1 MNPTGA
7 RGLAPEEARA
17 RLVRFGPNRLFTQA
31 PARFWAIAAEEIR
44 EPMILLMLVV
54 GVFYSLWGGLGDAIT
69 IYLTP
74 LREALSFAALAPAD
88 LIVSATLALLLVAPA
103 ELRKAFV
110 R

>member
-31 PARFWAIAAEEIR
+31 PARFWAIAAGEIR

-54 GVFYSLWGGLGDAIT
+54 SVFYSLWGGLGDAIT

>member
-31 PARFWAIAAEEIR
+31 PARFWAIAAGEIR

-54 GVFYSLWGGLGDAIT
+54 SVFYSLWGGLGDAIT
-69 IYLTP
+69 IP
-74 LREALSFAALAPAD
+74 CHRCA
-88 LIVSATLALLLVAPA
+88 
-103 ELRKAFV
+103 R